1 MPHIHSQSTSAGKGL
16 FSGINLTSSTAVSS
30 SFGLPQASSLLS
42 GQKPPVFG
50 ARTGLTSQPTAN
62 PLLKTTLGVSSTT
75 PLVGVAGSDPSK
87 GIQSAPDKSL
97 YLTNLKSLNTSVLE
111 WIQKHI
117 KENPYVDLTPVFK
130 DYQKHIQGIEEKF
143 GSESTA
149 SEGESQVTDSE
160 CSQTTEL
167 SAASQS
173 QTSEISG
180 TPQTQT
186 SAALSISLLR
196 KPVTDNVQTSSQ
208 SIPVVSTTSNGDQQT
223 GSNVDE
229 GTYVRT

>member
-16 FSGINLTSSTAVSS
+16 FSGIDFTRSTVVSS
-30 SFGLPQASSLLS
+30 SLGLPQTSLLLS

-50 ARTGLTSQPTAN
+50 AGTGPTSQSSSN
-62 PLLKTTLGVSSTT
+62 PLLKMSLGVSSTT
-75 PLVGVAGSDPSK
+75 PLVGVAGSDLSK
-87 GIQSAPDKSL
+87 STQSALDKSL

-149 SEGESQVTDSE
+149 SEGESLVTDSE

-180 TPQTQT
+180 IPQTQT
-186 SAALSISLLR
+186 SSALSSSLLR
-196 KPVTDNVQTSSQ
+196 KPVADNVQTSSQ
-208 SIPVVSTTSNGDQQT
+208 SIPVDSTTSNGDQQT

-229 GTYVRT
+229 GT